1 MLEIAAGSEKSKFFK
16 QMFLDILTLKKGTM
30 ELTFKAKCVIFGEW
44 GTEGRNFF
52 LQLSS
57 SIMAFTF
64 RKSKQILLR
73 LKGANFTRGRTL
85 LIVNF

>member
-1 MLEIAAGSEKSKFFK
+1 MLEIATGSEKSKFFK
-16 QMFLDILTLKKGTM
+16 QMFLDILIFKKGTM

-44 GTEGRNFF
+44 GTVGRNFF
-52 LQLSS
+52 LKLS

-73 LKGANFTRGRTL
+73 LKGANFTRGRSL